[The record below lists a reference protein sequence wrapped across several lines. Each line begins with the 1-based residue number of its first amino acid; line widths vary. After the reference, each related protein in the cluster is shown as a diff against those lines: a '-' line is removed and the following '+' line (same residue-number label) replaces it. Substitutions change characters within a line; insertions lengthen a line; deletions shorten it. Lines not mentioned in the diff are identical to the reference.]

1 MDFTFKMVSV
11 KSGWMEIEAICQ
23 EQSFLMRVCEKSDPL
38 DELLDLLIRLND
50 LCSSGDDFSDTPGD
64 GIYLFWEG
72 MDSQYTLK
80 FTPLKERIVKIGIS
94 YCENTNAG
102 IHIRDFTKIS
112 GEARLD
118 TLISALGL
126 STRARNAL
134 ERANAIT
141 VRDLL
146 NFPIPDIHMMRG
158 VGNQTRQEILRF
170 LSELRQR
177 FPHVEP
183 APAKQVTE
191 PEVVG
196 PPSLEVLH
204 QRIIGV
210 RNPKQGTEWNIRT
223 ALLQPVVSTA

>member
-118 TLISALGL
+118 TLIKSVYHEILSLLKKTGFAGYRSGWRKSCFPICYFLRLHKIVNGSESKASGFLDELSAL
-126 STRARNAL
+126 R
-134 ERANAIT
+134 
-141 VRDLL
+141 
-146 NFPIPDIHMMRG
+146 
-158 VGNQTRQEILRF
+158 EI
-170 LSELRQR
+170 S
-177 FPHVEP
+177 
-183 APAKQVTE
+183 A
-191 PEVVG
+191 
-196 PPSLEVLH
+196 SLE
-204 QRIIGV
+204 
-210 RNPKQGTEWNIRT
+210 
-223 ALLQPVVSTA
+223 